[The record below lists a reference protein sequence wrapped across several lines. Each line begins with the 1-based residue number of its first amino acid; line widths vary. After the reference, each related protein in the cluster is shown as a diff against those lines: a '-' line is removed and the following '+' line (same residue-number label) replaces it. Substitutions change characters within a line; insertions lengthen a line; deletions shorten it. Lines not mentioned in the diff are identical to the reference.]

1 MIICTSDIIVC
12 FLRVTWIVKKYYDNF
27 LLFQL
32 PAPVTPVS
40 APRLVTRDQDSLV
53 TNNHSAEET
62 AAGESRLISGNEGR
76 KQSRKPKKS
85 QQFVHL

>member
-40 APRLVTRDQDSLV
+40 DPRLVTRDQDSLV

-62 AAGESRLISGNEGR
+62 AAGESRLISGNQGR